1 MSIKTQ
7 YTEFR
12 ENLINEIRGMVKA
25 LYLKTY
31 GEEPNFE
38 DDEVYYLDLSDI
50 PYKRDRMRI
59 CRVSVDVYQSIG
71 ESNGCERQKIEYI
84 IIDDEGKMDFETEVN
99 TLPATTIKTDDL
111 MGIYEF
117 FSKALDELGV
127 STESRTANVEWDVS
141 DSEYETFVN
150 ENIPT
155 EVEIPFYVKDD
166 EIEDYLSDTYGYCVE
181 SYTIDDEE

>member
-12 ENLINEIRGMVKA
+12 ENLINEIREMVKA

-31 GEEPNFE
+31 GEKPNFE
-38 DDEVYYLDLSDI
+38 EEEFYYLDLSDI

-59 CRVSVDVYQSIG
+59 CRASVDVYHSIG
-71 ESNGCERQKIEYI
+71 ESDSCEKQKIEYI

-111 MGIYEF
+111 MDIYSF
-117 FSKALDELGV
+117 FYLVMDEIGLNAD
-127 STESRTANVEWDVS
+127 SRTAYVEWDIS
-141 DSEYETFVN
+141 DSEYETFVG

-155 EVEIPFYVKDD
+155 EVEIPFYVTD
-166 EIEDYLSDTYGYCVE
+166 EEVEDYLSDKYGYCVE
-181 SYTIDDEE
+181 SYTIDNE

>member
-1 MSIKTQ
+1 MSIKAQ

-12 ENLINEIRGMVKA
+12 ENLINEIREMVKA

-38 DDEVYYLDLSDI
+38 EKEVYYLDLSDI

-59 CRVSVDVYQSIG
+59 CRASVDVYHSIG
-71 ESNGCERQKIEYI
+71 ESDSCEKQKIEYI

-111 MGIYEF
+111 MDIYSF
-117 FSKALDELGV
+117 FYLVMDEIGLKAD
-127 STESRTANVEWDVS
+127 SRTAYVEWDIS
-141 DSEYETFVN
+141 DSEYETFVD

-155 EVEIPFYVKDD
+155 EVEIPFYVTD
-166 EIEDYLSDTYGYCVE
+166 EEVEDYLSDKYGYCVE
-181 SYTIDDEE
+181 SYTIDNE

>member
-1 MSIKTQ
+1 MSIRTQ

-12 ENLINEIRGMVKA
+12 ENLINEIREMVKA

-38 DDEVYYLDLSDI
+38 DGETYYLDLSDI

-59 CRVSVDVYQSIG
+59 CRVSVDVFS
-71 ESNGCERQKIEYI
+71 SMCERQKIEYI

-117 FSKALDELGV
+117 FSKAMDELGV
-127 STESRTANVEWDVS
+127 STESRTAYVEWDVS
-141 DSEYETFVN
+141 GSEYETFVN

>member
-1 MSIKTQ
+1 MGIRTQ
-7 YTEFR
+7 YNEFR
-12 ENLINEIRGMVKA
+12 QNLNKEIREMVKA
-25 LYLKTY
+25 LYVKTY
-31 GEEPNFE
+31 GEKPNFAE
-38 DDEVYYLDLSDI
+38 GETYYLDMSDI

-59 CRVSVDVYQSIG
+59 CKISVDVYHSIG
-71 ESNGCERQKIEYI
+71 ESDSCEKQKIEYI

-99 TLPATTIKTDDL
+99 TLSATTIKTDDL

-117 FSKALDELGV
+117 FSKVLGELEV
-127 STESRTANVEWDVS
+127 STESRTAYVEWDVS
-141 DSEYETFVN
+141 DSEYETFVD

-181 SYTIDDEE
+181 SYTIDNE

>member
-1 MSIKTQ
+1 MSIRTQ
-7 YTEFR
+7 YNEFR
-12 ENLINEIRGMVKA
+12 ENLINEIREMVKA

-38 DDEVYYLDLSDI
+38 DKECYYLDLSDI

-59 CRVSVDVYQSIG
+59 CRVSVNVYHSIG
-71 ESNGCERQKIEYI
+71 ESDSCEKQKIEYI

-99 TLPATTIKTDDL
+99 TLPATKIKTDDL
-111 MGIYEF
+111 MDIYSF
-117 FSKALDELGV
+117 FYLAMDEIGLNAD
-127 STESRTANVEWDVS
+127 SRTAYVEWDIS

-155 EVEIPFYVKDD
+155 EVEIPFYISD
-166 EIEDYLSDTYGYCVE
+166 EEVEDYLSDKFGYCVE
-181 SYTIDDEE
+181 SYTIDNE

>member
-50 PYKRDRMRI
+50 PYKRDRMRV
-59 CRVSVDVYQSIG
+59 CRVSVDVFD
-71 ESNGCERQKIEYI
+71 GCEKQKIEYI

-99 TLPATTIKTDDL
+99 TLPATTINTDEL
-111 MGIYEF
+111 MVIYDF
-117 FSKALDELGV
+117 FSKVMDELEV
-127 STESRTANVEWDVS
+127 NTEPRIAYVEWDVS
-141 DSEYETFVN
+141 DSEYETFVD
-150 ENIPT
+150 ENVPT
-155 EVEIPFYVKDD
+155 EVEIPFYVKGD

>member
-1 MSIKTQ
+1 MSIKAQ

-12 ENLINEIRGMVKA
+12 ENLINEIREMVKA

-38 DDEVYYLDLSDI
+38 DEEVYYLDLSDI

-59 CRVSVDVYQSIG
+59 CRVSIDVYHSIG
-71 ESNGCERQKIEYI
+71 ESDSCEKQKIEYI
-84 IIDDEGKMDFETEVN
+84 VIDDEGKMDFETEVN

-111 MGIYEF
+111 MDIYSF
-117 FSKALDELGV
+117 FYLVMDEIGLNAD
-127 STESRTANVEWDVS
+127 SRTAYVEWDIS
-141 DSEYETFVN
+141 DNEYETFVG

-155 EVEIPFYVKDD
+155 EVEIPFYVTD
-166 EIEDYLSDTYGYCVE
+166 EEVEDYLSDKYGYCVE
-181 SYTIDDEE
+181 SYTIDNE

>member
-1 MSIKTQ
+1 MSIKAQ

-12 ENLINEIRGMVKA
+12 ENLINEIREMVKA

-38 DDEVYYLDLSDI
+38 EKEFYYLDLSDI

-59 CRVSVDVYQSIG
+59 CRASVDVYHSIG
-71 ESNGCERQKIEYI
+71 ESDSCEKQKIEYI

-111 MGIYEF
+111 MDIYSF
-117 FSKALDELGV
+117 FYLVMDEIGLNAD
-127 STESRTANVEWDVS
+127 SRTAYVEWDIS
-141 DSEYETFVN
+141 DSEYETFVG

-155 EVEIPFYVKDD
+155 EVEIPFYVTD
-166 EIEDYLSDTYGYCVE
+166 EEVEDYLSDKYGYCVE
-181 SYTIDDEE
+181 SYTIDNE

>member
-1 MSIKTQ
+1 MSIKAQ

-12 ENLINEIRGMVKA
+12 ENLINEIREMVKA

-38 DDEVYYLDLSDI
+38 EKEVYYLDLSDI

-59 CRVSVDVYQSIG
+59 CRASVDVYHSIG
-71 ESNGCERQKIEYI
+71 ESDSCEKQKIEYI

-111 MGIYEF
+111 MDIYSF
-117 FSKALDELGV
+117 FYLVMDEIGLNAD
-127 STESRTANVEWDVS
+127 SRTAYVEWDIS
-141 DSEYETFVN
+141 DSEYETFVD

-155 EVEIPFYVKDD
+155 EVEIPFYVTD
-166 EIEDYLSDTYGYCVE
+166 EEVEDYLSDKYGYCVE
-181 SYTIDDEE
+181 SYTIDNE

>member
-1 MSIKTQ
+1 MSIKAQ
-7 YTEFR
+7 YTKFR
-12 ENLINEIRGMVKA
+12 KNLIKEIREMVKA

-38 DDEVYYLDLSDI
+38 DDETYYLDLSDI

-59 CRVSVDVYQSIG
+59 CKVSVDVYQSIG

-99 TLPATTIKTDDL
+99 TLSATTIKTDDL

-117 FSKALDELGV
+117 FSKVLGELEV
-127 STESRTANVEWDVS
+127 STESRTAYVEWDVS
-141 DSEYETFVN
+141 DSEYGTFVD
-150 ENIPT
+150 EKVPT
-155 EVEIPFYVKDD
+155 KVEIPFYITD
-166 EIEDYLSDTYGYCVE
+166 EKVEDYLSNTYGYCVE
-181 SYTIDDEE
+181 SYTIDNEE

>member
-1 MSIKTQ
+1 MSIKAQ

-12 ENLINEIRGMVKA
+12 ENLINEIREMVKA

-38 DDEVYYLDLSDI
+38 EKEFYYLDLSDI

-59 CRVSVDVYQSIG
+59 CRASVDVYHSIG
-71 ESNGCERQKIEYI
+71 ESDSCEKQKIEYI

-111 MGIYEF
+111 MDIYSF
-117 FSKALDELGV
+117 FCLVMDEIGLNAD
-127 STESRTANVEWDVS
+127 SRTAYVEWDIS

-155 EVEIPFYVKDD
+155 EVEIPFYVTD
-166 EIEDYLSDTYGYCVE
+166 EEVEDYLSDKYGYCVE
-181 SYTIDDEE
+181 SYTIDNE

>member
-1 MSIKTQ
+1 MSIKAQ

-12 ENLINEIRGMVKA
+12 ENLINEIREMVKA

-38 DDEVYYLDLSDI
+38 EEEVYYLDLSDI

-59 CRVSVDVYQSIG
+59 CRVSIDVYHSIG
-71 ESNGCERQKIEYI
+71 ESDSCEKQKIEYI

-111 MGIYEF
+111 MDIYSF
-117 FSKALDELGV
+117 FYLVMDEIGLNAD
-127 STESRTANVEWDVS
+127 SRTAYVEWDIS
-141 DSEYETFVN
+141 DGEYETFVN

-155 EVEIPFYVKDD
+155 EVEIPFYITD
-166 EIEDYLSDTYGYCVE
+166 EEVEDYLSDKYGYCVE
-181 SYTIDDEE
+181 SYTIDNE

>member
-1 MSIKTQ
+1 MSIKAQ

-12 ENLINEIRGMVKA
+12 KNLINEIREMVKA

-38 DDEVYYLDLSDI
+38 DSEFYNLDLSDI

-59 CRVSVDVYQSIG
+59 CKVSVDVYHSIG
-71 ESNGCERQKIEYI
+71 ESDGCEKQKIEYI

-99 TLPATTIKTDDL
+99 TLPATTINTDDL
-111 MGIYEF
+111 MGIYSF
-117 FSKALDELGV
+117 LYLVMDEIGLNAD
-127 STESRTANVEWDVS
+127 SRTAYVEWDVS
-141 DSEYETFVN
+141 DSEYETFVG

-155 EVEIPFYVKDD
+155 EVEIPFYVTD
-166 EIEDYLSDTYGYCVE
+166 EEVEDYLSDKYGYCVE
-181 SYTIDDEE
+181 SYTIDNE

>member
-1 MSIKTQ
+1 MSIKAQ

-12 ENLINEIRGMVKA
+12 ENLINEIREMVKV

-38 DDEVYYLDLSDI
+38 EEEVYYLDLSDI

-59 CRVSVDVYQSIG
+59 CRVSIDVYHSIG
-71 ESNGCERQKIEYI
+71 ESDSCEKQKIEYI

-111 MGIYEF
+111 MDIYSF
-117 FSKALDELGV
+117 FYLVMDEIGLNAD
-127 STESRTANVEWDVS
+127 SRTAYVEWDIS

-155 EVEIPFYVKDD
+155 EVEIPFYVTD
-166 EIEDYLSDTYGYCVE
+166 EEVEDYLSDKYGYCVE
-181 SYTIDDEE
+181 SYSIDNE

>member
-1 MSIKTQ
+1 MSIKAQ
-7 YTEFR
+7 YTKFR
-12 ENLINEIRGMVKA
+12 KNLIKEIREMVKA

-38 DDEVYYLDLSDI
+38 DDETYNLDLSDI

-59 CRVSVDVYQSIG
+59 CRASVDVYQSIG

-111 MGIYEF
+111 MDIYEF
-117 FSKALDELGV
+117 FSKVLDELEV
-127 STESRTANVEWDVS
+127 STESRIAYVEWDIS
-141 DSEYETFVN
+141 DSEYETFVG

-155 EVEIPFYVKDD
+155 EVEIPFYVTD
-166 EIEDYLSDTYGYCVE
+166 EEVEDYLSDKYGYCVE
-181 SYTIDDEE
+181 SYTIDNE

>member
-1 MSIKTQ
+1 MSIKAQ

-12 ENLINEIRGMVKA
+12 ENLINEIREMVKA

-38 DDEVYYLDLSDI
+38 EKEFYYLDLSDI

-59 CRVSVDVYQSIG
+59 CRASVDVYHSIG
-71 ESNGCERQKIEYI
+71 ESDSCEKQKIEYI

-111 MGIYEF
+111 MDIYEF
-117 FSKALDELGV
+117 FSKVLDELEV
-127 STESRTANVEWDVS
+127 STESRTAYVEWDVS
-141 DSEYETFVN
+141 DSEYETFVD

-181 SYTIDDEE
+181 SYTIDND

>member
-1 MSIKTQ
+1 MSIRTQ
-7 YTEFR
+7 YNEFR
-12 ENLINEIRGMVKA
+12 ENLINEIREMVKA

-31 GEEPNFE
+31 GEKPNFE
-38 DDEVYYLDLSDI
+38 EEEFYYLDLSDI

-59 CRVSVDVYQSIG
+59 CRASVDVYHSIG
-71 ESNGCERQKIEYI
+71 ESDSCEKQKIEYI

-111 MGIYEF
+111 MDIYSF
-117 FSKALDELGV
+117 FYLVMDEIGLNAD
-127 STESRTANVEWDVS
+127 SRTAYVEWDIS
-141 DSEYETFVN
+141 DSEYETFVG

-155 EVEIPFYVKDD
+155 EVEIPFYITD
-166 EIEDYLSDTYGYCVE
+166 EKVEDYLSNTYGYCVE

>member
-1 MSIKTQ
+1 MSIKAQ

-12 ENLINEIRGMVKA
+12 ENLINEIREMVKA

-38 DDEVYYLDLSDI
+38 EEEVYYLDLSDI

-59 CRVSVDVYQSIG
+59 CRVSVDVYHSIG
-71 ESNGCERQKIEYI
+71 ESDSCEKQKIEYI

-111 MGIYEF
+111 MDIYSF
-117 FSKALDELGV
+117 LYLVMDEIGLNAD
-127 STESRTANVEWDVS
+127 SRTAYVEWDIS

-155 EVEIPFYVKDD
+155 EVEIPFYVTD
-166 EIEDYLSDTYGYCVE
+166 EEVEDYLSDKYGYCVE
-181 SYTIDDEE
+181 SYTIDNE